1 MHTFFSIKITIKIGV
16 QRATQFLTSWELFS
30 LLNKMES
37 CRTWIWCQ
45 KATSSSIISNG
56 GHWREFR
63 KKSNEQFQDQWLQQV
78 NVYIPFMYLRSFPC
92 WFLTT
97 SSNTARRTTELIWT
111 TQQHIKGVHNWKCP
125 KLTHA
130 HTFCHGVVTMCS
142 HVSKNDPWNATK
154 YLFF

>member
-1 MHTFFSIKITIKIGV
+1 MRYK
-16 QRATQFLTSWELFS
+16 ELHSFWQAENCS
-30 LLNKMES
+30 VCWTKRKLG

-56 GHWREFR
+56 GHWRAFR

-97 SSNTARRTTELIWT
+97 SSNTARRTTDLIWT
-111 TQQHIKGVHNWKCP
+111 TQQHIKGVHNWKCS
-125 KLTHA
+125 KLMHS
-130 HTFCHGVVTMCS
+130 HTFCRGVVTMCI

-154 YLFF
+154 HLFF